1 MSSPDAAAPAGADA
15 GEPPSLLALPR
26 PLLAAVLLLSADGD
40 AAGFVRCAA
49 VCRDLRALV
58 RGGGPWPQLTALLVA
73 SPGGRCPFSLAARAG
88 SLQRLSVHADSGVGA
103 GDELLVLRDAPLRQL
118 ELHGLVELSRATL
131 LALCAPTLATLDI
144 GKSRADAETLAAAL
158 DRCPK
163 LRELSADSCAHGG
176 RASHA
181 AALFR
186 RLRSHALTRLSL
198 RYSCCST
205 LDEAT
210 LTAIALASPALAY
223 LDVCGAEALRRV
235 PGEVA
240 ALRHLRELHAQDCG
254 LSNTGFAAPS
264 DDNAT
269 FFPALTA
276 LSLSGCRGLGDA
288 GITNLAALLHCGDDA
303 RPPLSRLRLARLLD
317 LADAPAAALLRA
329 RPAPLLALDVRC
341 CGRLGK
347 AFFATCRETR
357 FAELRASGLPRLT
370 PAMLLALAE
379 SGALRLTRLLELDD
393 CEALQRGGDDAAAAV
408 AAAAC
413 AAGDSLQRLS
423 LDGCVL
429 QDAGAV
435 LVADACTRLE
445 HLSLIGVSGLG
456 DAGLTAL
463 ARGCVAL
470 RSLTVGGSRGR
481 WSDATLSAFTS
492 LHTLRIARRN
502 DLYDAELADA
512 VRGCGANLRSVAL
525 AACGGVS
532 DASLAALAQA
542 APGLRSL
549 TLTACDHR
557 DLRGAPLRCFPRL
570 RTLVV
575 TSCPALECGS
585 LVHAMVACPD
595 LLRMHLPGWLR
606 LQLAGRVPVRS
617 PPDDEACSEVQPW
630 RPQHMLHLDTTS
642 SDY

>member
-40 AAGFVRCAA
+40 LSGFARCAA

-58 RGGGPWPQLTALLVA
+58 RAGGPWPQLTALRVA
-73 SPGGRCPFSLAARAG
+73 SPGGRCPFALTARAG
-88 SLQRLSVHADSGVGA
+88 SLQRLTVLADSGVGA
-103 GDELLVLRDAPLRQL
+103 GDEMLVLRDAPLRQL
-118 ELHGLVELSRATL
+118 TLHGLEELSRGTL
-131 LALCAPTLATLDI
+131 LALCAPTLASLDI
-144 GKSRADAETLAAAL
+144 SRSRADAETLAAAL

-198 RYSCCST
+198 RYSCAT

-210 LTAIALASPALAY
+210 LAAIALASPELAY

-240 ALRHLRELHAQDCG
+240 ALRSLRELHAQDCG
-254 LSNTGFAAPS
+254 LSNHAFAAPS
-264 DDNAT
+264 DGGT

-288 GITNLAALLHCGDDA
+288 GISSLASLLRRDA

-341 CGRLGK
+341 CGRLGEV
-347 AFFATCRETR
+347 FFAACRDTR

-370 PAMLLALAE
+370 PAMLLALAD
-379 SGALRLTRLLELDD
+379 SGALRMTRLLELDD

-413 AAGDSLQRLS
+413 AAGDALQRLS

-435 LVADACTRLE
+435 LVADACTHLE

-463 ARGCVAL
+463 ARGCGAL
-470 RSLTVGGSRGR
+470 RSLAVGGSRGR
-481 WSDATLSAFTS
+481 WTDAALAAFTS
-492 LHTLRIARRN
+492 LHTLRIARRS

-512 VRGCGANLRSVAL
+512 VRGCGVNLRSVAL

-570 RTLVV
+570 RTLVAS
-575 TSCPALECGS
+575 SCPALECGS

-595 LLRMHLPGWLR
+595 LLRLHLPGWLR
-606 LQLAGRVPVRS
+606 LQLAGRAPVRS
-617 PPDDEACSEVQPW
+617 PPDDEAGSEAHPW